1 MPATSIALDTA
12 FQTHE
17 RLLWNLCYRLTGV
30 PADAD
35 DLVQETFL
43 RAMERPPARM
53 DEDLRPWLV
62 RVALNLGRD
71 LLRRRRRR
79 GWKGP
84 WLPGPIETADD
95 ASPPAYEP
103 TVPGLGSTEGRYD
116 LVESV
121 TLAFLTALEAL
132 SPTQRAVLLLRDVFD
147 HSVEETAAALDLSVP
162 NVKTTHHRARR
173 AMAAYDRTRQPPTR
187 TMQER
192 TRAALERFMRAIA
205 AEDGAAIAGLLA
217 PDVRAIS
224 DAGGEFH
231 AARVAVV
238 GAAKVARFFQR
249 LNGRRAPGE
258 RSTLRMLNGLPAIA
272 FEFAT
277 GRPGDPPRGT
287 FHVELDADGR
297 IRTIQNVL
305 VTRKLTRVAF

>member
-1 MPATSIALDTA
+1 MSAPSIVLESA
-12 FQTHE
+12 FQAHE

-43 RAMERPPARM
+43 RAMERPPARV
-53 DEDLRPWLV
+53 DDDLRPWLV
-62 RVALNLGRD
+62 RVAVNLGRD

-79 GWKGP
+79 GWTGP
-84 WLPGPIETADD
+84 WLPGPIGTADH

-103 TVPGLGSTEGRYD
+103 DATAGRYD
-116 LVESV
+116 LLESV

-132 SPTQRAVLLLRDVFD
+132 TPTQRAVLLLRDVFD
-147 HSVEETAAALDLSVP
+147 HSVDETAAALDLSVP

-173 AMAAYDRTRQPPTR
+173 AMAAYDRARQPPTR

-205 AEDGAAIAGLLA
+205 AEDGAAIAELLA
-217 PDVRAIS
+217 PDVRALS
-224 DAGGEFH
+224 DGGGEFH
-231 AARVAVV
+231 AARAPVV
-238 GAAKVARFFQR
+238 GAAKVALFFRR

-258 RSTLRMLNGLPAIA
+258 RSSVRMLNGLPAIV

-297 IRTIQNVL
+297 IRTIRNVL
-305 VTRKLTRVAF
+305 VTRKLSSVAF

>member
-1 MPATSIALDTA
+1 MPAASIALDVA
-12 FQTHE
+12 FQAHE

-43 RAMERPPARM
+43 RAMERPPART
-53 DEDLRPWLV
+53 DDDLRPWLV
-62 RVALNLGRD
+62 RVAMNLGRD
-71 LLRRRRRR
+71 FLRRRRRR

-84 WLPGPIETADD
+84 WLPGPVETIDE

-103 TVPGLGSTEGRYD
+103 DATAGRYD

-132 SPTQRAVLLLRDVFD
+132 TPTQRAVLLLRDVFD
-147 HSVEETAAALDLSVP
+147 HSVEETATALDLSVP

-173 AMAAYDRTRQPPTR
+173 AMAAYDRTRRPPTR
-187 TMQER
+187 TVQER

-205 AEDGAAIAGLLA
+205 TEDGAAIAGLLA
-217 PDVRAIS
+217 PDVVAVS
-224 DAGGEFH
+224 DGGGEFH
-231 AARVAVV
+231 AARVPVV
-238 GAAKVARFFQR
+238 GAEKVARFFQR
-249 LNGRRAPGE
+249 LNARRARGQ
-258 RSTLRMLNGLPAIA
+258 RSIVRTLNGLPAIV

-277 GRPGDPPRGT
+277 GRAGDPPRGT

-297 IRTIQNVL
+297 IRTIRNVL
-305 VTRKLTRVAF
+305 VTRKLTAVAAP